1 MLSARITVRS
11 SPRLINRP
19 LKPRNLFTVPSK
31 GPRLDSAETINS
43 TSVFLKWQPVPLDS
57 RNGIIIR
64 YTIHFRDEEKSK
76 DDSKIVTA
84 SAVNATVNGLRQKA
98 EYSFWIVAATSKG
111 DGPPSSTEKTETK
124 GKECNKFIGMPIR
137 VFQTDSCSSSLPT
150 LSSTRNF
157 PEMMFYRMLK
167 TTTLLGARF
176 TDRIIIWKRWV

>member
-1 MLSARITVRS
+1 MPCFLVIYCRSIYIRRRAALLSARITVRS

-31 GPRLDSAETINS
+31 APRLDSAETINS

-64 YTIHFRDEEKSK
+64 YTIHFRDEEKDK
-76 DDSKIVTA
+76 DGSKIVTA

-111 DGPPSSTEKTETK
+111 DGPPSSPEKTETK
-124 GKECNKFIGMPIR
+124 GKECNKFIGVPIR
-137 VFQTDSCSSSLPT
+137 VFQTDNCSKLASNSMVYMK
-150 LSSTRNF
+150 F
-157 PEMMFYRMLK
+157 PGNDVPRH
-167 TTTLLGARF
+167 A
-176 TDRIIIWKRWV
+176 